1 MEIIVKNGDSLEKAI
16 DKANSCDG
24 PVWVKIQKGNYEV
37 HKTLEIKHGCISV
50 EGQQGTNIYGSKRI
64 SLEGMPADGNIVT
77 VDLKK
82 CGITDTGKFG
92 EGPFEDFW
100 KVYDIPKPHMT
111 EYGPGAELFYEDRIM
126 PVSRYPEEGFMKIK
140 KALGK
145 SPIFFKKEKNGSEEG
160 IFTSDDDSVKSWED
174 YKNILLVGYWN
185 VDWATQRHT
194 IKEIDRE
201 SGAITVNEPYHVFGY
216 RDGACYTEKT
226 GGHFYAVNVRSAV
239 KKPGQWCIDRENA
252 LVYIYPY
259 EGQKYF
265 DISLADDVFYA
276 NGQRDISVSGLNISQ
291 CRKSGIC
298 FENCEDVRVDDI
310 EVKNVGAW
318 GILGENCT
326 KMSVENCRVSGTGG
340 GGIAVGG
347 GCRDALSPSGN
358 LIKKCTVHGIARWHR
373 TYMAALDISGVGCT
387 VSENY
392 IYDVPHFG
400 IVFAGNNHVIEK
412 NEISNA
418 CYESNDAGAI
428 YSGRN
433 WTFRGNII
441 RYNYLHDLRGHENKG
456 CAGVYF
462 DDLMSSAEVYGNI
475 FANIPYIALLLGGGR
490 DFDIYDNT
498 FYNCKMAVMYDKRG
512 VMWASYSNDG
522 GRLGERLKEVD
533 YKSDTWKNAYPK
545 LYTIKENDMLMPM
558 GNKIRNNT
566 IIGGD
571 GFALQTAD
579 LSDITQIEGNTFVH
593 SDAEKHEINHVDWF
607 YIDE

>member
-1 MEIIVKNGDSLEKAI
+1 MAQDI
-16 DKANSCDG
+16 
-24 PVWVKIQKGNYEV
+24 
-37 HKTLEIKHGCISV
+37 HG
-50 EGQQGTNIYGSKRI
+50 
-64 SLEGMPADGNIVT
+64 
-77 VDLKK
+77 
-82 CGITDTGKFG
+82 
-92 EGPFEDFW
+92 
-100 KVYDIPKPHMT
+100 
-111 EYGPGAELFYEDRIM
+111 GA
-126 PVSRYPEEGFMKIK
+126 
-140 KALGK
+140 
-145 SPIFFKKEKNGSEEG
+145 
-160 IFTSDDDSVKSWED
+160 
-174 YKNILLVGYWN
+174 
-185 VDWATQRHT
+185 
-194 IKEIDRE
+194 
-201 SGAITVNEPYHVFGY
+201 
-216 RDGACYTEKT
+216 
-226 GGHFYAVNVRSAV
+226 GHF
-239 KKPGQWCIDRENA
+239 GW
-252 LVYIYPY
+252 
-259 EGQKYF
+259 
-265 DISLADDVFYA
+265 
-276 NGQRDISVSGLNISQ
+276 
-291 CRKSGIC
+291 
-298 FENCEDVRVDDI
+298 
-310 EVKNVGAW
+310 
-318 GILGENCT
+318 
-326 KMSVENCRVSGTGG
+326 
-340 GGIAVGG
+340 
-347 GCRDALSPSGN
+347 
-358 LIKKCTVHGIARWHR
+358 
-373 TYMAALDISGVGCT
+373 GCT

-412 NEISNA
+412 NEISKA
-418 CYESNDAGAI
+418 CYETNDAGAI